1 MATEIEVTFAK
12 SQSLPDTVPE
22 GRLQLVDESASA
34 TEVEAYVGTQ
44 NGAKKITDKDK
55 ASIEDLKDGTLVP
68 KLADNLTP
76 YAEDSGTTQTPPFF
90 LEGTATGNGES
101 RVDAKQVPAFAFLQE
116 KRGNMVTVNQ
126 LANPS
131 SYRESGSGTGWS
143 FTCNGSKITLVV
155 SNEIGTDTVVAIAI
169 SSTDAYWQLPVGHSH
184 LYSTSNSNAKI
195 RFRDGYSGV
204 NYSNV
209 GIINKTGSKNV
220 LPALF
225 LEAGLAVGTYTI
237 VITISDL
244 TQWFNNNIPSYL
256 LSHPEAFGRYYKG
269 SLAYEPG
276 RLEPATGR
284 YLTSVGRN
292 IWDEEWEVGVYNA
305 SASTVIKISDATHI
319 RSKNPIRVTPDTEY
333 YMYSSGSNVHL
344 IVADDDGNVL
354 YRTTSLNNGTFITP
368 AGGTNVYFNMA
379 ASYGTT
385 YNNDITISLYYPG
398 ESGYDKYYP
407 HEVLATIDTGTEP
420 LYSAGSAYDSKVPSG
435 LITRRIGSVDLGTV
449 NYDTNSVFPSKSFYV
464 SDSDRL
470 KIKGNTKN
478 IILSHNSI
486 INPNGYLGGFS
497 INRNGTILLET
508 FDEYA
513 DRQSVKAAMSG
524 IMLYYELAEPTT
536 EQGTPF
542 QENIPIDDF
551 GQLSWSN
558 TDVPQGNQIFYPVDY
573 KAYEDTLIK
582 YTDGDATSL
591 VRKTDYASYNTAG
604 LIKANVSNG
613 IQIVVPDGQIGT
625 VSANNVIIKIGANRF
640 QIVCPWNSHVAAFYG
655 LAKAAG
661 ADLASSTEE
670 TAPDGTNPG
679 VYPAAAKTAI
689 QNMLGI
695 TDLIGDINTV
705 LDSVN
710 GVVI

>member
-22 GRLQLVDESASA
+22 GRLQLVDESAGT

-44 NGAKKITDKDK
+44 NGTKKITDKDK

-76 YAEDSGTTQTPPFF
+76 YAEDSGTTQTQPFF

-101 RVDAKQVPAFAFLQE
+101 RVDAKQVPAYALLQE
-116 KRGNMVTVNQ
+116 KRGNMVCVNQ
-126 LANPS
+126 KVQNS
-131 SYRESGSGTGWS
+131 DFSGGVTGWRPS
-143 FTCNGSKITLVV
+143 NGTLAITGGIATLTCSADGNATIDRISYGLVTGHKNIVVATMKAASGKTLYISGVSANKEVTANGSWQVLSYIEEGSIIAGYPRFGLKNAVV
-155 SNEIGTDTVVAIAI
+155 GDEV
-169 SSTDAYWQLPVGHSH
+169 Q
-184 LYSTSNSNAKI
+184 YS
-195 RFRDGYSGV
+195 
-204 NYSNV
+204 
-209 GIINKTGSKNV
+209 
-220 LPALF
+220 
-225 LEAGLAVGTYTI
+225 

-244 TQWFNNNIPSYL
+244 TQWFNGNIPAYL
-256 LSHPEAFGRYYKG
+256 FSHPEAFGRYYKG

-292 IWDEEWEVGVYNA
+292 IWDEEVSIVNGHLETTNFQPCSPNTAYMLYGPLTSPQLFANGFTWYDQNKNRI
-305 SASTVIKISDATHI
+305 STVY
-319 RSKNPIRVTPDTEY
+319 V
-333 YMYSSGSNVHL
+333 GST
-344 IVADDDGNVL
+344 VL
-354 YRTTSLNNGTFITP
+354 TSPSN
-368 AGGTNVYFNMA
+368 ACYFKFGL
-379 ASYGTT
+379 ASVYGTT
-385 YNNDITISLYYPG
+385 YKHDITITEYYSG

-407 HEVLATIDTGTEP
+407 YEVLATIDTGTES

-435 LITRRIGSVDLGTV
+435 LITRRIGSVDLGTLDW
-449 NYDTNSVFPSKSFYV
+449 NFNSQSSLFVAFLLNS
-464 SDSDRL
+464 
-470 KIKGNTKN
+470 GNTLNVLCNKYTASAEFSTTSGV
-478 IILSHNSI
+478 IFFANSSYI
-486 INPNGYLGGFS
+486 AIRDDTYTDTASF
-497 INRNGTILLET
+497 
-508 FDEYA
+508 
-513 DRQSVKAAMSG
+513 KAAMSG
-524 IMLYYELAEPTT
+524 VMLYYELAEPTT

-542 QENIPIDDF
+542 QENVPIDDF

-558 TDVPQGNQIFYPVDY
+558 TGVPQGNQIFYPVDY

-591 VRKTDYASYNTAG
+591 VRKTDYASSSEAG
-604 LIKANVSNG
+604 VA
-613 IQIVVPDGQIGT
+613 
-625 VSANNVIIKIGANRF
+625 KIGAGVSINSAGQLNTYQAPLV
-640 QIVCPWNSHVAAFYG
+640 QIKAGENQYNVIASQRQHQSVFYG
-655 LAKAAG
+655 LSRAAG
-661 ADLASSTEE
+661 VNLASSTEE

-689 QNMLGI
+689 QDMLGI